1 MTTTFGTAPG
11 KKPKAKGAA
20 KVHTAKSKGQFAVFW
35 LMFRRN
41 KLAVVGLVIMVALVL
56 CALTADFITPYYPN
70 DQNLQGAFQW
80 PSSDHWF
87 GTDEFGRDIFTR
99 VVYGSRQSLF
109 VGLASVAISCVI
121 GSLLGL
127 IGGFYGGLI
136 DNVVMRVSDTFM
148 SIPSTLLAIAIVG
161 SLGSSMRNLLM
172 AIAIAQIPG
181 FARIMR
187 AAVLKVRSME
197 YIIAARVLGIPNRSI
212 IMQDVLP
219 NCLSPIIVNITLSVG
234 FAILSCAG
242 LSFLGLG
249 IQPPTPEWGGMIST
263 AKNYVRDYPY
273 MTIFPGAAIML
284 TILALNFLGDG
295 LRDALDPKMR

>member
-1 MTTTFGTAPG
+1 M
-11 KKPKAKGAA
+11 
-20 KVHTAKSKGQFAVFW
+20 KVHDKSNPRTSQIAVFW
-35 LMFRRN
+35 LMFCRN
-41 KLAVVGLVIMVALVL
+41 KLAVVGLAVLIALTA
-56 CALTADFITPYYPN
+56 CALLADFITPYYPN
-70 DQNLQGAFQW
+70 DQNLMGAFLS
-80 PSSDHWF
+80 PSAEHWF

-99 VVYGSRQSLF
+99 VIYGAQQSLF
-109 VGLASVAISCVI
+109 VGFTAVAISCVI
-121 GSLLGL
+121 GSIFGLLS
-127 IGGFYGGLI
+127 GFYGGTT
-136 DNVVMRVSDTFM
+136 DNIVMRIMDTLM

-161 SLGSSMRNLLM
+161 SLGSNMQNLLL

-187 AAVLKVRSME
+187 ASVLKVRNMDYVTS
-197 YIIAARVLGIPNRSI
+197 ARILGIPNRQI
-212 IMQDVLP
+212 IIKDVLP
-219 NCLSPIIVNITLSVG
+219 NCLSPIIVNATLCVG
-234 FAILSCAG
+234 FAILACAG

-263 AKNYVRDYPY
+263 AKNYIRDYPY